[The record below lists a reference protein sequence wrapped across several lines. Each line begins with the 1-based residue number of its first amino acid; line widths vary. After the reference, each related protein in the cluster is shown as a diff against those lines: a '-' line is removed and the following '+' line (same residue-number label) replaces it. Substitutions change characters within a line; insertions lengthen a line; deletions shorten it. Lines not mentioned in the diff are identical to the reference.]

1 MNVNIERATNFLK
14 PFLLQD
20 IVIRTNKKVAK
31 RGKLKLFK
39 VKQYFIKLHLELDE
53 KIRIYDIPYPFDIS
67 ADKNGILTLN
77 YKLSCLNT
85 SNKEVT
91 SIISILN
98 TSNAMKIYDNFL
110 YILPSE

>member
-39 VKQYFIKLHLELDE
+39 VKQ
-53 KIRIYDIPYPFDIS
+53 S